1 MSRYYFHVASDW
13 TLGYVRRS
21 GERVEC
27 ASFDGP
33 TVSSGEELRTFD
45 DREAQHLVDYFHRTG
60 RTVSKVQV

>member
-13 TLGYVRRS
+13 TLGYVRRC

-33 TVSSGEELRTFD
+33 TVSSGEPPRTFNEH
-45 DREAQHLVDYFHRTG
+45 EARQLDDYFRRIG